1 MKLSRN
7 TAKIVPKMNAVR
19 KKSQDRSPNIGAEK
33 IIETSK
39 KPWSLQRELGLG
51 AR

>member
-19 KKSQDRSPNIGAEK
+19 NKSQDRSPNVEAEK
-33 IIETSK
+33 NHGDRK
-39 KPWSLQRELGLG
+39 KASVLAERTG
-51 AR
+51 AWA